1 MEWIEEGADR
11 PFRMAL
17 GVAAVLHVLV
27 LLFGQG
33 PRATTSYLEPEVV
46 IPFRVAQMPR
56 LKPRLPEVVQLPVID
71 TRPVRVV
78 PVPEVEPIVERTPT
92 PLVEL
97 PIPPVAMTAPIRVPP
112 DLAPPNPPADLD
124 GPIEVGG
131 RVVAPL
137 KLYAPPP
144 TMPSLALRARRFG
157 DVVLQATIDRNG
169 ELVGLEVVSG
179 PGLGLEDAALRA
191 VRTWRFSP
199 ATLDDAPVA
208 VRWRLV
214 VSFREQR

>member
-1 MEWIEEGADR
+1 MEWIEEGVDR

-17 GVAAVLHVLV
+17 GAAAALHVMV

-33 PRATTSYLEPEVV
+33 PRAATVYLEPEVV
-46 IPFRVAQMPR
+46 IPFRVSQMPR
-56 LKPRLPEVVQLPVID
+56 LKPRLPELVQVPIVD
-71 TRPVRVV
+71 ARPVRVV
-78 PVPEVEPIVERTPT
+78 PVPEVEPLVETTPA

-97 PIPPVAMTAPIRVPP
+97 PIPPVAMTAPIPVPADVAPP
-112 DLAPPNPPADLD
+112 DPPADLE

-137 KLYAPPP
+137 KLYSPPP
-144 TMPSLALRARRFG
+144 TMPALALRARRFG
-157 DVVLQATIDRNG
+157 DVVLQATIDRSG
-169 ELVGLEVVSG
+169 TLVGLEVVSG

-199 ATLDDAPVA
+199 ATLDGESVA